1 MNARNFLFAAATVAT
16 IAVSTVATTA
26 PANAGDPGAAW
37 AAGAAGL
44 VGGLILGNALAQP
57 EPEPEPYVVR
67 RRPVRVYE
75 EEVVVRPRCWREVW
89 YDSWGDRHV
98 RRLCR

>member
-1 MNARNFLFAAATVAT
+1 MLGRKLLLAAATVAT
-16 IAVSTVATTA
+16 IATSTVATTA
-26 PANAGDPGAAW
+26 PAQAGDPGAAV
-37 AAGAAGL
+37 AAGVAGL
-44 VGGLILGNALAQP
+44 AGGLILGGALAQP
-57 EPEPEPYVVR
+57 QPRYVT

-89 YDSWGDRHV
+89 YDRYGDRRV